1 MTEANQD
8 IITRRLLL
16 GAGGLLLTGI
26 ANLGLEF
33 LAKPKPKNQET
44 WIAKRVL
51 SGQTIEAVASGSNKR
66 SRLRLIGISAPNLD
80 QDPWGLAA
88 RTALE
93 ELLGG
98 DPFIVERDVEE
109 VDDSN
114 RILGYIWVDNKMVN
128 ALLVQQGYVLANVK
142 PPNDR
147 YRNLLENAQA
157 EARLLG
163 IGIWDPKNPM
173 RLTPAEHFRRKQQG
187 S

>member
-1 MTEANQD
+1 MTESNQD
-8 IITRRLLL
+8 IITRRLFL
-16 GAGGLLLTGI
+16 GAGGLVLTGV

-51 SGQTIEAVASGSNKR
+51 SGQTIEAVPSGSSKR
-66 SRLRLIGISAPNLD
+66 SRLRLIGISAPALD

-93 ELLGG
+93 ELLGS
-98 DPFIVERDVEE
+98 DPFILERDVEE
-109 VDDSN
+109 IDDSN
-114 RILGYIWVDNKMVN
+114 RILGYIWIDNKMVN
-128 ALLVQQGYVLANVK
+128 ALLIQQGYVLANIK

-147 YRNLLENAQA
+147 YRDLLENAQA

-163 IGIWDPKNPM
+163 KGIWDPKNPM